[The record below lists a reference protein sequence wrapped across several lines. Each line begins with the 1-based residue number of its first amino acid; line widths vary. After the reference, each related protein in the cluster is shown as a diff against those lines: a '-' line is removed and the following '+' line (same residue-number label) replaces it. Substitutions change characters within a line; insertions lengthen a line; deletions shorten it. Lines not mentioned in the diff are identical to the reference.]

1 MKLTDISCNNCNS
14 TTAFEHSHN
23 LVECTSCSTTIHMD
37 TPVFH
42 TYKVEPLH
50 DIMEQRAKDKALED
64 IHQAIHLELWLEEQS
79 PLGVDWSTCFD
90 VQSIKEDFT
99 DVVRMVEVDKK
110 RFDNYNT
117 NHLPF

>member
-1 MKLTDISCNNCNS
+1 MKLTDISCPSCDN

-50 DIMEQRAKDKALED
+50 DIMEQRAKDKAFED
-64 IHQAIHLELWLEEQS
+64 MYQDVDMYPDIPYI
-79 PLGVDWSTCFD
+79 DWSTCFD
-90 VQSIKEDFT
+90 
-99 DVVRMVEVDKK
+99 
-110 RFDNYNT
+110 T
-117 NHLPF
+117 NNIRVAI